1 MATCLAEG
9 GSSVATTVPA
19 SDADAVE
26 NAKRG
31 CAQAKELEATA
42 PTAAAPSTT
51 ARPSLC
57 RVNSVP
63 VLESPHT
70 PADRIRRTSTPTA
83 PADPPQ
89 SGTGAHEAS
98 VTPEESQN
106 GTSPVPEGGATKP
119 KKVVNKKKKKRA
131 KNAQAQDDHKPA
143 PSNEGNQPAAN
154 KEASTT
160 YKTEPVSDGNPPQT
174 LDKTTIPS
182 DKTTDDSA
190 RALAPSAGAPQPKP
204 AATKSMA
211 RKPDHGEPVKVERTP
226 ARTDSLDD
234 LQREQAK
241 ANNLRRANT
250 DAQHTPAEGEADRD
264 DLEQL
269 LDKEIKQE
277 HPTGADPPAAAGEL
291 ASMVAPAP
299 PPAAQLA
306 EAATAPPTETP
317 ALPPAGTPAPP
328 TPPRRV
334 SFAPQPIIHE
344 PQEEEAP
351 KKKKREK
358 TEAEKAAHARY
369 MRFSRSFKRILHQS
383 RTQFDRWKSCSNYP
397 SHYWVKC

>member
-63 VLESPHT
+63 VLQSPHT
-70 PADRIRRTSTPTA
+70 PVDRIRRTSTP
-83 PADPPQ
+83 ADLPQ
-89 SGTGAHEAS
+89 SGTGTHEAS

-131 KNAQAQDDHKPA
+131 KIAQAQDDRKLA
-143 PSNEGNQPAAN
+143 PSNEGNQPAAE

-160 YKTEPVSDGNPPQT
+160 DKTEPASDGNPPQT
-174 LDKTTIPS
+174 LDKTTPS

-190 RALAPSAGAPQPKP
+190 RALASAGAAHQPKP

-211 RKPDHGEPVKVERTP
+211 RKPGHGEPVKVERTP
-226 ARTDSLDD
+226 ARTDGLDD

-250 DAQHTPAEGEADRD
+250 NMQHTPAEGEDDHA
-264 DLEQL
+264 DLESL
-269 LDKEIKQE
+269 LDKEIKKE
-277 HPTGADPPAAAGEL
+277 LPADTDPPAAAGEL
-291 ASMVAPAP
+291 AGPIAPAP
-299 PPAAQLA
+299 PPAAA
-306 EAATAPPTETP
+306 VAAAPPTETP
-317 ALPPAGTPAPP
+317 APPPAGTPAPP

-334 SFAPQPIIHE
+334 SFAPVDTVHE
-344 PQEEEAP
+344 PQEEEGAEP

-369 MRFSRSFKRILHQS
+369 MRFSRSFKRILH
-383 RTQFDRWKSCSNYP
+383 
-397 SHYWVKC
+397 